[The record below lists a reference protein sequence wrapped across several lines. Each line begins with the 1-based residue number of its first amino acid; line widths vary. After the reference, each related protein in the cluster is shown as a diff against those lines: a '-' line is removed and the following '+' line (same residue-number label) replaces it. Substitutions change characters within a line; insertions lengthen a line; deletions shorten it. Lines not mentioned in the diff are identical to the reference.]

1 MVVAVKAHS
10 HELLLMHSAAVEE
23 FDAENERFFQITA
36 SHPSAACIK
45 RTLCEWAFSHLD

>member
-23 FDAENERFFQITA
+23 FDAENERFLQITA
-36 SHPSAACIK
+36 SHPSAVAACIK
-45 RTLCEWAFSHLD
+45 SSSCE